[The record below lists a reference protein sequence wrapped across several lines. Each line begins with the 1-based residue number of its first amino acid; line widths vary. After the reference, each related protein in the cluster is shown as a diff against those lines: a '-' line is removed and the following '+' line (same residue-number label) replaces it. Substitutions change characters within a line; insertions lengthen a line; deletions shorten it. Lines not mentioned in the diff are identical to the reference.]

1 MPVRADLQREP
12 TCCHT
17 ALRRRAGTADRTPM
31 QGVQFRYAFTFR
43 AHPCSTTSAVTA
55 GIAAAVRP
63 SLHPSGDRFENESS
77 SSPARPLRKSERRG
91 AAARA
96 EARMLR
102 TGRPALRRRRGGARS
117 GAGGRGGG
125 CRARRDNLDRECCWH
140 TRARR
145 TEPVRARMCGVRRV
159 ERACAEVR
167 RAACSCARLSRAL
180 PPPLSLPPPSPSPS
194 PSQSGCGVGGLRWRW
209 V

>member
-1 MPVRADLQREP
+1 MPVRADLKREP
-12 TCCHT
+12 TYCRL
-17 ALRRRAGTADRTPM
+17 ALRRRAG
-31 QGVQFRYAFTFR
+31 R
-43 AHPCSTTSAVTA
+43 ARLP
-55 GIAAAVRP
+55 VRLCKQCNFDTP
-63 SLHPSGDRFENESS
+63 SLSARIHARQLRRSLRGSPPQSG
-77 SSPARPLRKSERRG
+77 RPCTRR
-91 AAARA
+91 ARA

-102 TGRPALRRRRGGARS
+102 TGRPALRRRRDGARS